1 MQTSHAMTTPARSSP
16 EIPAALGPK
25 RYKGRGVIVT
35 IVLAVLVF
43 AALSVASDLGALGA
57 SLARFRVT
65 ALLSAL
71 SLVVGNYVLRFVRW
85 QYYLRHLSIHVT
97 TPLSALVFLSGFL
110 MSVTPG
116 KMGEVFKSVLLHEYR
131 GIGVARTASIVVA
144 ERLMDL
150 VALVLLVAISSIGF
164 PHGGAITAI
173 GALLV
178 VGIVLFATV
187 RPLSLWCF
195 DQMETVSML
204 ASVVPKLREA
214 YEALYVLLRPLPFLA
229 GSGLALAG
237 WALECAAT
245 YQIVHGFADT
255 HTSLAGAAF
264 SYATGT
270 LAGALALLPGGLGV
284 AEVGMTGLLRAVSD
298 QITPAT
304 AAAATILVRLA
315 TLWFGVA
322 LGGLALLVLRAVGQR
337 SYG

>member
-1 MQTSHAMTTPARSSP
+1 MRTPARTSP
-16 EIPAALGPK
+16 ETPAAKDPK
-25 RYKGRGVIVT
+25 RPKGRGIIVT

-43 AALSVASDLGALGA
+43 AALSVASDLRALGA
-57 SLARFRVT
+57 SLAHFRLT

-71 SLVVGNYVLRFVRW
+71 ALVMGNYLLRFVRW
-85 QYYLRHLSIHVT
+85 QYYLRHLAIKVS

-173 GALLV
+173 GALIVLS
-178 VGIVLFATV
+178 IVLFATV
-187 RPLSLWCF
+187 RSLSLWCF
-195 DQMETVSML
+195 DQMETISAL
-204 ASVVPKLREA
+204 TSIVPKLREA
-214 YEALYVLLRPLPFLA
+214 YEALYVLLRPSSFVV
-229 GSGLALAG
+229 GSGFALAG

-255 HTSLAGAAF
+255 RTSLAGASF

-270 LAGALALLPGGLGV
+270 LAGALAMLPGGLGV
-284 AEVGMTGLLRAVSD
+284 AEIGMTGLLRAVSE

-322 LGGLALLVLRAVGQR
+322 LGGLALLVLRTVGQR
-337 SYG
+337 RPG